1 MKINGKFID
10 YETLGRKIMSKL
22 AIGYQLDVYYDKFGN
37 GYMEFYLSKE
47 HPSYPVEFT
56 EMKVEDYVEIEY
68 NELGELHRV
77 DELPHWCNS
86 Q

>member
-22 AIGYQLDVYYDKFGN
+22 ALGYQVDVYYDKFGN

>member
-1 MKINGKFID
+1 MKINNKFIT
-10 YETLGRKIMSKL
+10 YEKLGRAIMNKMAL
-22 AIGYQLDVYYDKFGN
+22 GYQMDVYYDKLGN

-56 EMKVEDYVEIEY
+56 EMKVEDFVEIEY
-68 NELGELHRV
+68 NELGKLIRV

>member
-10 YETLGRKIMSKL
+10 YETLGRKIMNKIAL
-22 AIGYQLDVYYDKFGN
+22 GYEMVVTYDKFGN
-37 GYMEFYLSKE
+37 GVMEFSLGKE
-47 HPSYPVEFT
+47 YPSYPVFFT

-68 NELGELHRV
+68 NELGNLIKV

>member
-10 YETLGRKIMSKL
+10 YETLGRKIMNKL
-22 AIGYQLDVYYDKFGN
+22 ALGYQVDVYYDKFGN

>member
-22 AIGYQLDVYYDKFGN
+22 ALGYQVDVYYDKFGN

-68 NELGELHRV
+68 NELGELYRV

>member
-22 AIGYQLDVYYDKFGN
+22 ALGYQVDVYYDKFGN

-77 DELPHWCNS
+77 DELPYWCNS

>member
-22 AIGYQLDVYYDKFGN
+22 AFGYQLDVYYDKFGN

>member
-10 YETLGRKIMSKL
+10 YETLGRKIMNKL
-22 AIGYQLDVYYDKFGN
+22 ALGYQVDVYYDKFGN

-47 HPSYPVEFT
+47 HPSYPVVFT
-56 EMKVEDYVEIEY
+56 EMKVEDFVEIEY

>member
-22 AIGYQLDVYYDKFGN
+22 ALGYQLDVYYDKFGN

>member
-56 EMKVEDYVEIEY
+56 EMKVEDFVEIEY

>member
-1 MKINGKFID
+1 MKINGKFIT
-10 YETLGRKIMSKL
+10 YEKLGRAIMNKIAL
-22 AIGYQLDVYYDKFGN
+22 GYQVDVYYDKFGN
-37 GYMEFYLSKE
+37 GYMEFYLSKK

-56 EMKVEDYVEIEY
+56 EMKVEDFVEIEY
-68 NELGELHRV
+68 NELGKLIRV